1 MPSFLPFRALRPSK
15 TKVSEFSAKSSDFK
29 NQEEIVADML
39 ANTQSYYYVTKRFL
53 ISSEN
58 ENVEYHFTKGAEYI
72 KGKIEKGDLYIDC
85 KPGFF
90 VYCQTDFET
99 GKSYTGF
106 IGLADVEEIEN
117 SLIKKHEHTKI
128 QREDYL
134 YKQLHYTGV
143 LGEPVLLGHEKNSE
157 IERLINEITNAE
169 CEYDFETIDN
179 KNHKIWKVSNSITLE
194 KIYYVFNNINAFYI
208 ADGHH
213 RCASVIRNYKLNP
226 TVNNRFFMVFLLSE
240 NQLNIE
246 SFHRIISETVTLNID
261 EFITKISD
269 DFNVEKID
277 ENKLYIPQKHNE
289 FGLLS
294 RDYSLKLTFKNNHN
308 LKNPESKLDVTIL
321 ENYLLK
327 PVFEIHHPR
336 TDKRLSFIASTDNI
350 EKTLKLLSNGSIDYI
365 ISNYPVSFNEVKE
378 IADSNKV
385 MPPKS
390 TYIEPKLRGGLI
402 IQRFS

>member
-1 MPSFLPFRALRPSK
+1 MPSFLPFRALRPTK
-15 TKVSEFSAKSSDFK
+15 KKVSEFSAKTSDFK

-39 ANTQSYYYVTKRFL
+39 TNTQSYYYVTKRFL
-53 ISSEN
+53 VYKDN
-58 ENVEYHFTKGAEYI
+58 ENIEYHFAHGAKYI
-72 KGKIEKGDLYIDC
+72 NEKIKKGDLTIDS

-90 VYCQTDFET
+90 VYRQTDFVSN
-99 GKSYTGF
+99 KVFTGF
-106 IGLADVEEIEN
+106 IGLADVEEVEN

-134 YKQLHYTGV
+134 YKQLFYTGV
-143 LGEPVLLGHEKNSE
+143 LGEPVLIGHENDKK
-157 IERLINEITNAE
+157 IDDLIAEITKNDV
-169 CEYDFETIDN
+169 EYNFNTIDN
-179 KNHKIWKVSNSITLE
+179 KNHKIWRVTDSELLE
-194 KIYYVFNNINAFYI
+194 KIYHSFQNINAFYI

-226 TVNNRFFMVFLLSE
+226 NVNNRFFMIYLLSE

-246 SFHRIISETVTLNID
+246 SFHRIVSGTGTLNYD
-261 EFITKISD
+261 SFKNKIND
-269 DFNVEKID
+269 DFTVESFD

-294 RDYSLKLTFKNNHN
+294 REYSLKLTFKS
-308 LKNPESKLDVTIL
+308 LKEIKNPESKLDVSIL
-321 ENYLLK
+321 EKYLLK
-327 PVFEIHHPR
+327 PVFEINHPR
-336 TDKRLSFIASTDNI
+336 TDKRLSFVASTEDI
-350 EKTLKLLSNGSIDYI
+350 EKSLNLLSHGSIDYI

-402 IQRFS
+402 IQKFY